1 MSPVTIASA
10 QLARMR
16 GMTAMYHRRFFFDV
30 NATAVLTIA
39 LFVVGWAGIQ
49 EAFLLIP
56 VVALIGAVQTA
67 FDASYLVF
75 ARTYAARLEQYINDA
90 AGSRVLVGAELEDAY
105 LFELGATKVVTI
117 PLSGGFTWFSFV
129 TIFYTVLGVSSYLF
143 GFVAGWGALADAPP
157 GFSVSYVVVLTGL
170 TFGALV
176 LGIWWFVGGVGERRL
191 EAVLDER
198 FGEDLTP
205 AQR

>member
-143 GFVAGWGALADAPP
+143 GFVAGWGAFADAPP